1 MDALGPRAD
10 EGRGKAAISLDEP
23 SNRHSRGFPNGV
35 TCSGV
40 EPVHPSLIGRRV
52 SRGTETSKYPEEN
65 KSTEI
70 PLVVANEM
78 GTA

>member
-40 EPVHPSLIGRRV
+40 EPVHLRKQGV
-52 SRGTETSKYPEEN
+52 SGGTETSKYPEEH

-70 PLVVANEM
+70 P
-78 GTA
+78 

>member
-23 SNRHSRGFPNGV
+23 SDRHSRGFPNGV

-40 EPVHPSLIGRRV
+40 EPVHPNVVGKV
-52 SRGTETSKYPEEN
+52 SGGTETSKYPEEN

>member
-1 MDALGPRAD
+1 MFGLTVDALGPRAD

-23 SNRHSRGFPNGV
+23 SNRHSRGFPNGE

-40 EPVHPSLIGRRV
+40 EPVHLRKQGV
-52 SRGTETSKYPEEN
+52 SGGTETSKYPEEN

-70 PLVVANEM
+70 P
-78 GTA
+78 

>member
-23 SNRHSRGFPNGV
+23 SNRHSRGFPNGE

-40 EPVHPSLIGRRV
+40 EPVHPDELREGNW
-52 SRGTETSKYPEEN
+52 GN
-65 KSTEI
+65 
-70 PLVVANEM
+70 
-78 GTA
+78 